1 MKKEVITDRNPKS
14 PVSEVFRSLRT
25 NIQYLKSSDKGAQSI
40 VITSTVQG
48 EGKSWV
54 TANLSVTFAQA
65 GKNVV
70 LIDSDM
76 RRPRQNTIFGT
87 GMFPG
92 LSNYLSS
99 IDENGKQRNI
109 SIRECVKSTE
119 VENLYLIPA
128 GNIPPNPSE
137 LLTSSK
143 MMKFL
148 DELKKIFDVIIFDA
162 APCLVVT
169 DATIIGRLVDSTIL
183 VAASSKTRIDDIQEA
198 KRRVEHVGGKI
209 AGVVLNRV
217 KQSGKKY
224 GYSYNYRY
232 YYTSSGEKTKKGVEH
247 TDIAQ
252 MKIAKNDRKKSKF
265 KNQKYK
271 DRDYKDFSSYS
282 KANRFDS
289 SSDDRKEKQDRQDRK
304 EKNENENNKR
314 KNEDKEENK
323 TENRFNE
330 DAKENRDDNSNE
342 NNSKYKKDKNQEYS
356 KDDISSERIN
366 NILDEIKNYGGEKN
380 D

>member
-25 NIQYLKSSDKGAQSI
+25 NIQYLKKSNNEAQTI

-99 IDENGKQRNI
+99 IDENGNQRNI
-109 SIRECVKSTE
+109 SIRECVKQTD
-119 VENLYLIPA
+119 VDNLYLIPA

-183 VAASSKTRIDDIQEA
+183 VAASSKTRIDDIKEA

-217 KQSGKKY
+217 KTSGKKY

-232 YYTSSGEKTKKGVEH
+232 YYTADGEKTKTKGVEH

-252 MKIAKNDRKKSKF
+252 MKVAKNDKKKTKY
-265 KNQKYK
+265 KNQKL
-271 DRDYKDFSSYS
+271 RDISNYS
-282 KANRFDS
+282 KASKFDS
-289 SSDDRKEKQDRQDRK
+289 VNDKIEKQEKIEQKKADKK
-304 EKNENENNKR
+304 EEEKIESRFGNSFKDDKNDNSRIKKSNF
-314 KNEDKEENK
+314 DKE
-323 TENRFNE
+323 
-330 DAKENRDDNSNE
+330 
-342 NNSKYKKDKNQEYS
+342 
-356 KDDISSERIN
+356 DINSERIS
-366 NILDEIKNYGGEKN
+366 NILDEIKNYGGDKK
-380 D
+380 

>member
-25 NIQYLKSSDKGAQSI
+25 NIQYLKKANNEAQTIVVTSS
-40 VITSTVQG
+40 VQG

-99 IDENGKQRNI
+99 IDENGKQRSI

-119 VENLYLIPA
+119 VDNLYLVPA

-143 MMKFL
+143 MLKFL

-169 DATIIGRLVDSTIL
+169 DATIISRLVDSTIL
-183 VAASSKTRIDDIQEA
+183 VAASGKTRIEEIQEA

-209 AGVVLNRV
+209 AGVVLNKV
-217 KQSGKKY
+217 KQAGKKY
-224 GYSYNYRY
+224 GYSYSYKY
-232 YYTSSGEKTKKGVEH
+232 YYTAGGEKNKKGVEH

-252 MKIAKNDRKKSKF
+252 MKVTKNDRKRSKS
-265 KNQKYK
+265 KNQKYR
-271 DRDYKDFSSYS
+271 DRDRDFSSYS
-282 KANRFDS
+282 KANRTIITIMI
-289 SSDDRKEKQDRQDRK
+289 KMIMK
-304 EKNENENNKR
+304 
-314 KNEDKEENK
+314 K
-323 TENRFNE
+323 TI
-330 DAKENRDDNSNE
+330 K
-342 NNSKYKKDKNQEYS
+342 KKIKKKKD
-356 KDDISSERIN
+356 
-366 NILDEIKNYGGEKN
+366 
-380 D
+380 